1 MNKKYIEE
9 IWEKKK
15 IDSSE
20 KREIRKCIFEIGK
33 GKIRVMEKKD
43 KKWKLNKWVKKAIIM
58 FFRISKKKIKKDKNM
73 ISYDFFKSIE
83 EKELIER
90 KIRASCMS
98 YVREG
103 AYVAKNVILM
113 PSFVNIGAYVD
124 EGTML
129 DTWST
134 VGSCAQIGKNVH
146 ISGGAGI
153 GGVLEPIQSN
163 PVVIEDN
170 CFIGARSEIV
180 EGTIVKNGSI
190 ISMGVYIGKS
200 TKIYDRTKDKFYKSY
215 VPENSVVVPG
225 SLSYGKY
232 SLYTPV
238 IVKKKNEDTK
248 KKIKMNKYLRN
259 D

>member
-1 MNKKYIEE
+1 MIKKHIEE
-9 IWEKKK
+9 IWKRKK
-15 IDSSE
+15 IDSDGE
-20 KREIRKCIFEIGK
+20 KKIRKCIFEVGK
-33 GKIRVMEKKD
+33 GKVRVMEKINKE
-43 KKWKLNKWVKKAIIM
+43 WKLNKWVKKAIIM
-58 FFRISKKKIKKDKNM
+58 FFRISKKKIKKDENM
-73 ISYDFFKSIE
+73 ISYDFFNYIS
-83 EKELIER
+83 EKELIEK

-103 AYVAKNVILM
+103 AYISKNVILM

-134 VGSCAQIGKNVH
+134 IGSCAQIGKNVH
-146 ISGGAGI
+146 VSGGAGI

-215 VPENSVVVPG
+215 VPKNSVVVPG

-238 IVKKKNEDTK
+238 IVKKKNESTK
-248 KKIKMNKYLRN
+248 KKIKMNKDLRN